1 MADDTTTTVIELVV
15 LTSGKLQ
22 KVELTLAAD

>member
-15 LTSGKLQ
+15 LKSVKLQ